1 MGIHSDWG
9 RRFQQWRTTEPTSE
23 YINSNRDSRCEFSNG
38 NKRNDRRRKR
48 DKFVRLV
55 RLLTAKQLHNNQS
68 WRGISIHP
76 DIPRTW
82 ANESDNN
89 TKSNHRNV
97 SDRHDF
103 NVHAIGNVSRRLSRT
118 AAALCVTSASLFST
132 SSALAEGVGGVS
144 ATANPIANSSGS
156 VTNQAIQVLQGPYIT
171 NTYGGGVQCQGS
183 TFNVTP
189 YVQFADSRKDP
200 WVDFYNEPQYN
211 MTDFTGRTTTQ
222 TVTVKNYPWE
232 DWYDNRTKAD
242 GSRWFEDGDDI
253 QIQVDVDGP
262 DGVPDNPGEVVW
274 QKPVR
279 TDMSANQSLNL
290 GVSAT
295 LSIPLNRK
303 LVRQCHEA
311 AQAQINMQNQLISNK
326 RLDFELARLKNC
338 GELKKAGVFFHPAS
352 PYHSVCAD
360 VVVTNPGGQ
369 LHPHSHNLPRPTFE
383 SSSDSSQP
391 SSELSPSSDDSSQS
405 LSQVVP
411 SSSDTHSSSAQPE
424 SGGTG
429 FFQGWR
435 LPWQS
440 PSSPQVSQPSAADQL
455 GVLQVGQS
463 LQPQTQS
470 PQSSSQSED

>member
-1 MGIHSDWG
+1 M
-9 RRFQQWRTTEPTSE
+9 
-23 YINSNRDSRCEFSNG
+23 
-38 NKRNDRRRKR
+38 
-48 DKFVRLV
+48 V
-55 RLLTAKQLHNNQS
+55 
-68 WRGISIHP
+68 
-76 DIPRTW
+76 
-82 ANESDNN
+82 
-89 TKSNHRNV
+89 
-97 SDRHDF
+97 
-103 NVHAIGNVSRRLSRT
+103 
-118 AAALCVTSASLFST
+118 ASPVN
-132 SSALAEGVGGVS
+132 AEGVGGVS

-211 MTDFTGRTTTQ
+211 NTDFTGRTTTQ

-232 DWYDNRTKAD
+232 DWYDDRTKAD
-242 GSRWFEDGDDI
+242 GSRWFEDGEDI

-262 DGVPDNPGEVVW
+262 DGVPDNPGEVIW

-369 LHPHSHNLPRPTFE
+369 LHPHSHDIPRPTFNQSSSE
-383 SSSDSSQP
+383 SSSQTST
-391 SSELSPSSDDSSQS
+391 SSDDSSQS
-405 LSQVVP
+405 LSQVIP

-435 LPWQS
+435 LPWSQ
-440 PSSPQVSQPSAADQL
+440 PSSQQVSQPSAADQL

-463 LQPQTQS
+463 LQPQTQL
-470 PQSSSQSED
+470 PPSSSQSED